1 MLYIEIAI
9 ITALILLNGLLA
21 MAELAV
27 LPTIPTAGPGRS
39 QCGRVAAGAGT
50 CIRSRKVPVHGPN
63 RDHARRRLVRGP
75 SEFIE
80 TIRVHGIGRLANSA
94 QRFHCSAIR
103 TQTFLGTWPCVCI
116 RLHAARISPKESWSH
131 PFRCFLPLLLIYG
144 TKYASTI

>member
-80 TIRVHGIGRLANSA
+80 TIRVHGIGRLANSIA
-94 QRFHCSAIR
+94 PPFALKRFSVLGHASAFGCMPR
-103 TQTFLGTWPCVCI
+103 EFLRRNHG
-116 RLHAARISPKESWSH
+116 RL